1 MTRGAFI
8 FPALFFVATIALLAL
23 GYFYYGYPWVTFAF
37 PFGAGLALCGLC
49 ALEMAKTLAKSTESG
64 PAIEDEPDVSMSWP
78 ALGWLLALLLFL
90 YGFGFVYGSA
100 AYLLVCLLGNG
111 FSWKIAVGSALVALV
126 VTWGLFIKILGVL
139 LPLQPLWM
147 S

>member
-1 MTRGAFI
+1 MSEARIGILTISDRASRGEYAD
-8 FPALFFVATIALLAL
+8 
-23 GYFYYGYPWVTFAF
+23 
-37 PFGAGLALCGLC
+37 
-49 ALEMAKTLAKSTESG
+49 ESG